1 MQLLN
6 RKLREME
13 EQENADYEVFLEL
26 EKQVLMDLG
35 LVKELEMPYSSDA

>member
-1 MQLLN
+1 
-6 RKLREME
+6 ME

-35 LVKELEMPYSSDA
+35 LVKEPEMPYSSDA